1 MEFTKIED
9 LSPTEKENLNF
20 LSLFLHSAKKKLN
33 PVSSPARSRGGK
45 MWALGWRKAMVTA
58 QLIGR
63 CIFQSAA
70 DKNMEDYDNLMKTS
84 DRASN
89 ILGNMFKSMAD
100 IPYERNRDLMKK
112 NNIPSFAHLSFNDP
126 LSEGDCSPHLTYTSD
141 GFFNN
146 PHEDNQ
152 DISNFDFT
160 LFFLT
165 TKFGIDFTKQKGV
178 VKLFWALKMENTA
191 PFLPSKIIFTLV

>member
-1 MEFTKIED
+1 
-9 LSPTEKENLNF
+9 
-20 LSLFLHSAKKKLN
+20 
-33 PVSSPARSRGGK
+33 

-63 CIFQSAA
+63 C
-70 DKNMEDYDNLMKTS
+70 
-84 DRASN
+84 
-89 ILGNMFKSMAD
+89 
-100 IPYERNRDLMKK
+100 
-112 NNIPSFAHLSFNDP
+112 
-126 LSEGDCSPHLTYTSD
+126 DCSPHLTYTSD